1 MTAAAAAS
9 SSGGRKR
16 NAVRRF
22 FSLSKYRRRFSSPS
36 AHAVRGSSSSIASFA
51 RVSSSSAALA
61 SFAFASNDLHDHV
74 DDGDAGGAPVTATT
88 HFSPYL
94 CFPQQR
100 DNSGALSNS
109 EVSREYRRRRRQ
121 ATLSTCARREYT
133 RRCIDTWTSAELYVL
148 RELVDRAMHPR
159 KYPRRHPDEH
169 FGFQLQD
176 QQQRRKSSTLQ
187 RVSLVV
193 ESLLAH
199 SADARSSH
207 GDDDDENAAHDP
219 RASLSYSHA
228 RRLHYRDHIDQRL
241 QLRKRKHLIQLFPML
256 ECIHHGVQRQLFC
269 VLDRNR
275 SGRIEFTELCEMLT
289 YCHVDSL
296 RQNIDFVFLWF
307 HKARHGGRV
316 GITAQGVHLL
326 VGTVK
331 ELVATHETLASM
343 LKMPQYDY
351 LDALPDTI
359 LQGQQVVSLDQFRE
373 RIAAH
378 DDVIR
383 VLLTPFNIVRTAM
396 NEMRLW
402 HAYQASSEWHH
413 EGNTAYVLSKSW
425 WNQWIEYILYST
437 DFSGDVLSSFS
448 AQTFGSSTQTQHHH
462 EVAHER
468 FRCRPGPVDNRD
480 ICADPQAGT
489 LLPNLILNV
498 HFVVVPPRIWQA
510 LMQLYGGGPSF
521 PRQLVV
527 PLSSSYLQERETHP
541 EPRKSSIDSAMQA
554 IGSSELYVDLYPI
567 SLPIRLIKRDAARV
581 TMIFA
586 RRFLLNRDTTLK
598 EIVHRLGLQLGENA
612 AEITFWVRRQKLD
625 PWKRIEY
632 SLDAPR
638 SSLRDLR
645 FKSSF
650 EVLVDF
656 QPLETGD
663 HSKEPRYSRHRR
675 SSNASTSSV
684 AQSMIKQKPFSIGG
698 FRSMGNDF
706 VCTEP
711 GLSRFLGNVPIK
723 ANMSDSTTYSPDRP
737 SSDNYTRSTKQS
749 SESRDASLSGILSPN
764 AVFSD
769 IEAQLVARQS
779 GFSLA
784 SSRRLT
790 MFPGI
795 RATGLLN
802 LGNTCFMNCA
812 LQCLGHSPI
821 FREYFLSQ
829 RHFNDINKKNVLG
842 TRGKIATVFTRL
854 LESMWRQRDTSFY
867 VPVMFRDEF
876 TKFRRNFQETRQHD
890 AHEFIVALL
899 DSLHEDLNHG
909 RSFGDEE
916 TSSCFP
922 YFGNRSR
929 LSVAED
935 EVAMDPPSSS
945 STVCLS
951 DAAIGNQSWQ
961 NHTRVNASVVVD
973 LFHGQT
979 RSETICAT
987 CGDRKVAFDPTLFF
1001 SLPIPE
1007 AKYLRLEVN
1016 VVLQVRTNRAN
1027 DNSTGS
1033 DSVGLAIRPVIRRGF
1048 WIKRGSNT
1056 GSLSDQ
1062 VAAAY
1067 NLQGNRILLV
1077 EVRKNRIKR
1086 VIEGD
1091 EQIESV
1097 AHVRELYAYERAWT
1111 LSEIPAV
1118 PPIMTKCD
1126 MNFVKAGPLNNFG
1139 DLQLGS
1145 RVDAI
1150 GFHGEWHAGSVV
1162 DLIDEPIDKKTGSD
1176 SVVVRVDTGAHHGDQ
1191 PSYQRICVHFDGF
1204 SSKWNKWF
1212 VETDWL
1218 EQRIAPLEMHRK
1230 SVREVFEVQ
1239 VIHRMVVSPSSSP
1252 PSFLATRRGRAHS
1265 IDEDEVSSSNTN
1277 NSRAFQIFGVP
1288 LFVTI
1293 ASDKTS
1299 RDLHHAILLQA
1310 SRFIPQYEVNEF
1322 ACGDEAHTSVDKCAA
1337 VQLPALP
1344 FTTRVTNLED
1354 VSGTLGD
1361 ELPFDNSGIL
1371 QHFSAQSVIV
1381 LDWSKDSYT
1390 DNLERV
1396 APEDDM
1402 HPPGGMEEGASA
1414 VDCSAQ
1420 TPKRDTII
1428 TLDKCMDA
1436 FLKNESISLEDHWIC
1451 ERCGVAREGLRKSD
1465 LWRLPDLVM
1474 VQLKRFQYFENQHRQ
1489 KVRAFVDFPIDGLDF
1504 SKWMGGSSTTTTAT
1518 TNTSAAS
1525 SPDYVYDLYAVVNHV
1540 GGLTRGHYT
1549 ATCRYDRAFEES
1561 ARVFAASRDAE
1572 VPLND
1577 LWYRFDDEK
1586 AVEIAAGDVVTDAA
1600 YVLFYKRRTL
1610 SPHNILEYTL

>member
-1 MTAAAAAS
+1 MTAAAAAAS
-9 SSGGRKR
+9 SSVRDERER

-22 FSLSKYRRRFSSPS
+22 FSLSKYRRRYSSPS
-36 AHAVRGSSSSIASFA
+36 AHAARGSTSSIASFA

-61 SFAFASNDLHDHV
+61 SFAFASNDLHEHAG
-74 DDGDAGGAPVTATT
+74 DGESSGASAT

-100 DNSGALSNS
+100 GNSGALRND
-109 EVSREYRRRRRQ
+109 EASREHRRRRRQ
-121 ATLSTCARREYT
+121 AKISMCARREHT

-159 KYPRRHPDEH
+159 KYPRRHLDEH

-207 GDDDDENAAHDP
+207 GDDDDGDENAPHDP
-219 RASLSYSHA
+219 RAPLSYSHA
-228 RRLHYRDHIDQRL
+228 RRRHYRDHIDQRL
-241 QLRKRKHLIQLFPML
+241 LLKKRKHLVQLFPML
-256 ECIHHGVQRQLFC
+256 ECVHHGVQRQLFR

-326 VGTVK
+326 VSTVK
-331 ELVATHETLASM
+331 DLVATHATLTSM

-373 RIAAH
+373 RIAAY

-383 VLLTPFNIVRTAM
+383 VLLTPFNVVRTAID
-396 NEMRLW
+396 ETRLW

-425 WNQWIEYILYST
+425 WNQWIEYILHSAE
-437 DFSGDVLSSFS
+437 FSGDLLSSSS
-448 AQTFGSSTQTQHHH
+448 AQAFGSSTQTQHHH
-462 EVAHER
+462 EVTHER
-468 FRCRPGPVDNRD
+468 FRCRPGPIDNRD

-489 LLPNLILNV
+489 LLPDLVLNV
-498 HFVVVPPRIWQA
+498 HFVVVPPRIWQT

-521 PRQLVV
+521 PRQLVA
-527 PLSSSYLQERETHP
+527 SSSLHLQERETQSGSR
-541 EPRKSSIDSAMQA
+541 ESSIDSAMQA

-586 RRFLLNRDTTLK
+586 RRFLLNKHTTLK
-598 EIVHRLGLQLGENA
+598 EIVHRLGLQLGENT

-638 SSLRDLR
+638 SSLCGLR
-645 FKSSF
+645 LKSSF

-656 QPLETGD
+656 QQLETGD
-663 HSKEPRYSRHRR
+663 RSKDLRYSRHRR
-675 SSNASTSSV
+675 SSSASTSSV

-711 GLSRFLGNVPIK
+711 GLNRFLGNTPIK
-723 ANMSDSTTYSPDRP
+723 ANVSDSATDSPDRP

-769 IEAQLVARQS
+769 FEAQLVARQS
-779 GFSLA
+779 GFSSA

-790 MFPGI
+790 RFPGI

-829 RHFNDINKKNVLG
+829 RHFNDTNKKNVLG

-867 VPVMFRDEF
+867 VPVLFRDEF

-909 RSFGDEE
+909 RSFGDIE
-916 TSSCFP
+916 TSGCFS

-935 EVAMDPPSSS
+935 EVAMVLPSSS
-945 STVCLS
+945 SNARLS

-1007 AKYLRLEVN
+1007 AKFLRLEVN
-1016 VVLQVRTNRAN
+1016 VVLQVRAN
-1027 DNSTGS
+1027 SKSDNNPGS
-1033 DSVGLAIRPVIRRGF
+1033 DSGGLTIHPVIRRGF

-1067 NLQGNRILLV
+1067 NLQGYRILLV

-1118 PPIMTKCD
+1118 PPMMTKCD
-1126 MNFVKAGPLNNFG
+1126 VNFVKAEPLNNFG
-1139 DLQLGS
+1139 DLKLGS

-1162 DLIDEPIDKKTGSD
+1162 DLIDEPIGKKTGSD
-1176 SVVVRVDTGAHHGDQ
+1176 SVVRVDTGAEHGDQ
-1191 PSYQRICVHFDGF
+1191 PSYRRICVHFDGF

-1218 EQRIAPLEMHRK
+1218 EERIAPLETHRK
-1230 SVREVFEVQ
+1230 SMREVFEVQ
-1239 VIHRMVVSPSSSP
+1239 VIHRMVASPSSNP

-1265 IDEDEVSSSNTN
+1265 IDEDEVSISNN
-1277 NSRAFQIFGVP
+1277 NPRAYRVFGVP

-1310 SRFIPQYEVNEF
+1310 SRFIPQYEVNKF

-1337 VQLPALP
+1337 VQLPAVP

-1354 VSGTLGD
+1354 VGTALGD
-1361 ELPFDNSGIL
+1361 ELPFNNSGIL

-1390 DNLERV
+1390 DNLEQV

-1402 HPPGGMEEGASA
+1402 PPPGGMEEGASA

-1420 TPKRDTII
+1420 TPKRDTVI

-1504 SKWMGGSSTTTTAT
+1504 SKWMGGSNTTTTT

-1525 SPDYVYDLYAVVNHV
+1525 SPENVYDLYAVVNHV

-1549 ATCRYDRAFEES
+1549 ASCRYDRAFEES
-1561 ARVFAASRDAE
+1561 AKVFAMSHDAE

-1577 LWYRFDDEK
+1577 LWYRFDDER